1 MRKFLRFY
9 LPLIFLFIASCIFAA
24 IYILVNH
31 PVVLKYLD
39 DKSRVTVISPPIDA
53 VVSVGG
59 AEQSE
64 AKVFEKDGYFFLKS
78 TAFDLLVIDKSRK
91 DVLLPNAGC
100 SEMLFPKY
108 LFEEDC
114 LHSGF
119 FFSGEKGGGFNT
131 ELKISDSNINFFIPK
146 IIDGRFEKGEKI
158 EIIFKGV

>member
-9 LPLIFLFIASCIFAA
+9 LPFVFLFIAICIFAA
-24 IYILVNH
+24 GYVLVKH
-31 PVVLKYLD
+31 PRVVAYFD
-39 DKSRVTVISPPIDA
+39 GESTIISPPADA
-53 VVSVGG
+53 VVRIGG
-59 AEQSE
+59 VEQSE
-64 AKVFEKDGYFFLKS
+64 ARVFEKDGNFFLKS
-78 TAFDLLVIDKSRK
+78 KAFDLLVIDKSRK

-100 SEMLFPKY
+100 SEMVFSKY

-131 ELKISDSNINFFIPK
+131 ELEISDSNINFFIPK